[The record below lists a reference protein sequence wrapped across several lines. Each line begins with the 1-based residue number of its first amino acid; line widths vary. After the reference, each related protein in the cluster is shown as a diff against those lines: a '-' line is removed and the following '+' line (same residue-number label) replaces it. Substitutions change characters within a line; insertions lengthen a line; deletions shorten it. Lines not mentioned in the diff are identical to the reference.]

1 MPAPS
6 KRNPD
11 QEPSSNSTSASGL
24 RPEWKARQARK
35 RMMNIVKA
43 FIGVILLGVVVGLG
57 IVFKDQIAAMFAKK
71 DEVKI
76 AVAPP
81 KEAPPPA
88 APKVEDKKVT
98 PPPAKVPTPPEVVPP
113 KAVIPE
119 AVPTGEE
126 DAARALIQNG
136 RLALEQ
142 FKFKQA
148 ATIFID
154 ASKKKAGKLIEEAKS
169 WANKAVQFENAVTHI
184 PVAEYASADTSYIV
198 RTYDGSEMYG
208 LITPES
214 LASKTELTIQRV
226 FPENPMVAG
235 KAFLPI
241 PRSQVKEVVSISR
254 SQRQEE
260 FTRLIDALTSGL
272 TPERSTDYYDVV
284 YVCRR
289 LNMGKRCIDY
299 LDMAY
304 SGANG
309 KQPDKFL
316 GDTFRKHVINRT
328 IERASLM
335 LIAGRP
341 KRLVEDELNKLVK
354 RVLPGYDVA
363 RDEVEAFRI
372 EKLNN
377 WRDDFKA
384 TIVLKEKKP
393 AAATPSKTEPQATAK
408 ELAAAESDQ
417 VEIVVENDGLQGKSA
432 KSQTLVEEANKK
444 YEDGMAEYRKFRQ
457 GTNGDNNGILKRAM
471 VMLEKA
477 VELYDKVLTLDGGN
491 QMVLDR
497 QTSANMIV
505 YACKKYQTL

>member
-11 QEPSSNSTSASGL
+11 KEPANTNTSGV

-35 RMMNIVKA
+35 RVMNIVKA

-71 DEVKI
+71 DEVKV

-81 KEAPPPA
+81 KETPPPA
-88 APKVEDKKVT
+88 APKVEEKKVT
-98 PPPAKVPTPPEVVPP
+98 PPPAKPPTPPVVEPP
-113 KAVIPE
+113 KAVVPP
-119 AVPTGEE
+119 ALPTGEE
-126 DAARALIQNG
+126 DAARAMLQEG
-136 RLALEQ
+136 RALLDQ

-148 ATIFID
+148 ATVFTE
-154 ASKKKAGKLIEEAKS
+154 ASMKKAGKLIDEAKT
-169 WANKAVQFENAVTHI
+169 WANKAVQFENAVSHI
-184 PVAEYASADTSYIV
+184 PVAEYASAETTYIV
-198 RTYDGSEMYG
+198 RTYDGTEMYG

-214 LASKTELTIQRV
+214 IGSKTELTIQRV

-235 KAFLPI
+235 KSFLPV
-241 PRSQVKEVVSISR
+241 PRAQVKEVVPVSR

-260 FTRLIDALTSGL
+260 FSRLVDGLTSGL
-272 TPERSTDYYDVV
+272 NPERSTDYYDVV

-335 LIAGRP
+335 LIAARP

-377 WRDDFKA
+377 WREDFKA

-393 AAATPSKTEPQATAK
+393 AAPTPNKAEPQPTAK
-408 ELAAAESDQ
+408 ELASAESDQ
-417 VEIVVENDGLQGKSA
+417 VEIVVENDGLAGKSA
-432 KSQTLVEEANKK
+432 NSQKLVDEANKK
-444 YEDGMAEYRKFRQ
+444 YEEGMTEYRKFRQ

-471 VMLEKA
+471 VSLEKA
-477 VELYDKVLTLDGGN
+477 VELYDKVITMDGGN